1 MPGPTAI
8 ANRILE
14 PPKLRLFHRLRQR
27 LERPDVAIAAILD
40 CRCRQDPTM
49 ESCQMGQ
56 KVVGGV
62 EAQKSKIAQNM
73 LTPQE
78 APRERCELSIL
89 AQERTS

>member
-1 MPGPTAI
+1 MPGPTAT
-8 ANRILE
+8 ASRILE
-14 PPKLRLFHRLRQR
+14 PPKLLLDRLRQR

-56 KVVGGV
+56 KVVAGV
-62 EAQKSKIAQNM
+62 EAQKSKTAQNM
-73 LTPQE
+73 LTPHE
-78 APRERCELSIL
+78 APRGNCELSTL